1 MIKLLNRTKYRRL
14 ELYMTRRRAEHE
26 ISRRVYLSSE
36 ANSMNLAGIVW
47 FDAAS
52 DMICLILEGEQI
64 NLERFLG
71 FVRKSYGTFERLMY
85 RYRKDKNEFD
95 FVQVV

>member
-14 ELYMTRRRAEHE
+14 ELYMTRRRAKHE
-26 ISRRVYLSSE
+26 VSRRVYLSSE
-36 ANSMNLAGIVW
+36 ANRMDLAGIVW

-52 DMICLILEGEQI
+52 DMICLILEGEQVK
-64 NLERFLG
+64 LQGFLD
-71 FVRKSYGTFERLMY
+71 FVRKSYGSSERLMY
-85 RYRKDKNEFD
+85 RFRKDKNEFD